1 MDASAS
7 RHRVIAGLTAVT
19 GLIAL
24 GVTVAFRLLPEVKA
38 AGDCIPAD
46 AVIRFEFARENAD
59 VPFLYGVCQA
69 QAKAAVDAVN
79 HLDVAAYIPSYNAF
93 AAVAAVFL
101 ARSWRGPLVMLAILA
116 AMTALVAD
124 YVETIT
130 LLRITA
136 DFDGASPLLAT
147 SSTAAWIKFVAL
159 GVNAGLLS
167 AICLTTAPRRP
178 LLGGLLALPVLATV
192 VLVLDPGRSDLLS
205 YAYLAGWTPVLIVA
219 AREALIGARR

>member
-7 RHRVIAGLTAVT
+7 RHRLIAGLTAIA
-19 GLIAL
+19 GLVAL

-38 AGDCIPAD
+38 AGGCMPAD
-46 AVIRFEFARENAD
+46 AVVRFEFARENAD

-93 AAVAAVFL
+93 AALAAVFL
-101 ARSWRGPLVMLAILA
+101 ARTWRGPLVMLAILA
-116 AMTALVAD
+116 ALVAFVAD

-136 DFDGASPLLAT
+136 DFDGAGPLFAT
-147 SSTAAWIKFVAL
+147 SSAAAWTKFVAL
-159 GVNAGLLS
+159 GANAGLLS
-167 AICLTTAPRRP
+167 AICLTTAPRR
-178 LLGGLLALPVLATV
+178 LILGVLLALPVLATV
-192 VLVLDPGRSDLLS
+192 VLLLDPHRSDLLS
-205 YAYLAGWTPVLIVA
+205 YAYLASWTPVLVLA
-219 AREALIGARR
+219 AREALVGVRR